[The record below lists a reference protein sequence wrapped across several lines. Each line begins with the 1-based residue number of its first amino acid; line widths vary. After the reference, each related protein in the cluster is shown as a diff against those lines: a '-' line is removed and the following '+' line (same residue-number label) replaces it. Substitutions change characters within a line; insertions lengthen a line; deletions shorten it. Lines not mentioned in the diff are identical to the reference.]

1 VLLAVPRGDVGSHL
15 RLGKLAHD
23 RAEVFVFL
31 AELEHV
37 VWPFVGTEDVSESL
51 DVDVNVKHPDEH
63 DKSCAMNDVSAL
75 SDQGTANASQ
85 SDSTTA
91 TDSASTGDATTWT
104 IAQVADEFAVT
115 HRAVRHY
122 EELGLISPERRGT
135 VRIYRRR
142 DRTRLNLILR
152 GKRLGFLLEE
162 IRTIINL
169 YDEPRGQASQLSYV
183 LGQINDRRADL
194 EQRRRD
200 IEDAL
205 RELDDFEQRCQA
217 DLLALTS
224 H

>member
-1 VLLAVPRGDVGSHL
+1 MSHVSTVS
-15 RLGKLAHD
+15 D
-23 RAEVFVFL
+23 
-31 AELEHV
+31 
-37 VWPFVGTEDVSESL
+37 PGT
-51 DVDVNVKHPDEH
+51 
-63 DKSCAMNDVSAL
+63 L
-75 SDQGTANASQ
+75 SDPATA
-85 SDSTTA
+85 SDPA
-91 TDSASTGDATTWT
+91 TWT
-104 IAQVADEFAVT
+104 IAQIADEFGVT

-183 LGQINDRRADL
+183 LDQINARRADL
-194 EQRRRD
+194 ERRRRD

-205 RELDDFEQRCQA
+205 KELDDFEQRCRA
-217 DLLALTS
+217 DLRQLNRSSGLSTS
-224 H
+224 VI